1 MSEYTDIGIHQKKL
15 LQRCLLMA
23 NCGGPLPGQRILD
36 LSRLESEE
44 SQHLALVANAMSDPI
59 RVQMVHF
66 LEQQGDLCTCELMQL
81 LGLAQS
87 KASYHLRVLLEAGL
101 VTRRTLGTWSYY
113 TLKGEG
119 VLARLRTLAADS
131 TGSETP

>member
-1 MSEYTDIGIHQKKL
+1 
-15 LQRCLLMA
+15 MA
-23 NCGGPLPGQRILD
+23 HCGGPIPGQRILN
-36 LSRLESEE
+36 LARLESEE
-44 SQHLALVANAMSDPI
+44 SQHLALVANALSDPI

-101 VTRRTLGTWSYY
+101 VTRRTFGTWSYY
-113 TLKGEG
+113 TLKREG